1 MTDIQNDPDRVTHP
15 LRRTADGEF
24 ERVSWERRWA
34 TSPAGVRVPPT
45 SAVEYGQPG
54 CVLLLA
60 HALWVK
66 GFLDGLGSPHY
77 YSAGSQDVNN
87 RFAAS
92 ALLYGTPLL
101 VPFPD
106 LKRTRL
112 LLMLGA
118 NPLVSHGSLLS
129 SPRIREQL
137 LDVERVVVVDPRRTE
152 TARQFEHLPIR
163 PDTDAL
169 LLLSMLAVIFEE
181 ELVDRVFV
189 QRGCGDGRPRADG
202 AHHPPEETEART
214 GIPAAR
220 VRELHATSPRPKG
233 RLPTGERDRVS
244 AASAPSCPS
253 SSTR

>member
-1 MTDIQNDPDRVTHP
+1 MGN
-15 LRRTADGEF
+15 
-24 ERVSWERRWA
+24 
-34 TSPAGVRVPPT
+34 
-45 SAVEYGQPG
+45 PG
-54 CVLLLA
+54 A
-60 HALWVK
+60 FSYSHTLWVK
-66 GFLDGLGSPHY
+66 GFLDALGSPHY

-101 VPFPD
+101 VPIPD

-129 SPRIREQL
+129 APRMREQL
-137 LDVERVVVVDPRRTE
+137 LELERVVVVDPRRTE

-181 ELVDRVFV
+181 GLADRTFLERIAEGAGELERLA
-189 QRGCGDGRPRADG
+189 RS
-202 AHHPPEETEART
+202 HPPEQTEART

-220 VRELHATSPRPKG
+220 CASSHATSPPPTAPR
-233 RLPTGERDRVS
+233 PTGAPAPAS
-244 AASAPSCPS
+244 AASARSWPSC
-253 SSTR
+253 STRSTR

>member
-1 MTDIQNDPDRVTHP
+1 M
-15 LRRTADGEF
+15 
-24 ERVSWERRWA
+24 
-34 TSPAGVRVPPT
+34 
-45 SAVEYGQPG
+45 
-54 CVLLLA
+54 
-60 HALWVK
+60 
-66 GFLDGLGSPHY
+66 
-77 YSAGSQDVNN
+77 NN

-137 LDVERVVVVDPRRTE
+137 LDVERVVVDPRRTE

-189 QRGCGDGRPRADG
+189 QRLGEGAGDLERMART
-202 AHHPPEETEART
+202 HPPEETEARRHPPH
-214 GIPAAR
+214 GCGGS
-220 VRELHATSPRPKG
+220 HATSPRPKG
-233 RLPTGERDRVS
+233 RLPTGEQDRVS